1 MESILGGSVSETY
14 FVKQRRKDNFTILDN
29 TCIRDCNLSWKAKG
43 LHTYLMSLPEDWKI
57 CLSDLVN
64 RSVDGRDSM
73 NTAIKE
79 LENFGYL
86 KRVIERK
93 ENGCFKHF
101 CYVVFECPENQ
112 EIKDSCED
120 TNNQPVTDYPFTEN
134 PLMDK
139 PIVDKPF
146 TENPQLLTTN
156 ILNTNIQKT
165 KLTNYDPKS
174 KENVDRGV
182 SESVFVKV
190 IKDLFSGEY
199 PFDKDFESGVRAR
212 LSEKEIDESNLES
225 YLKYV
230 FERTKVGNVQKS
242 FEGLFRVLALSNS
255 VMRDFKNS
263 NFCKKESNTKSPE
276 TNTTSSPKVKCPI
289 CNTEFDEFIYYCPK
303 CNLTVKAIN
312 ENDKTEI
319 LVKKKLYEMTD
330 SEREDFDLA
339 RMKKLQ
345 SLGRQFFIG
354 NEQEEFLKEYGI
366 LANQT

>member
-1 MESILGGSVSETY
+1 MGNVAGGLVSETY
-14 FVKQRRKDNFTILDN
+14 FIKQRKKEKFTILDN

-43 LHTYLMSLPEDWKI
+43 VHTYLMSLPEDWKI
-57 CLSDLVN
+57 HISEIVN
-64 RSVDGRDSM
+64 HSCDGKAALYS
-73 NTAIKE
+73 AIQM
-79 LENFGYL
+79 LEQHGYI
-86 KRVIERK
+86 KKIRNRRK
-93 ENGCFKHF
+93 DGCFDNTV
-101 CYVVFECPENQ
+101 YQVFEVPEKT
-112 EIKDSCED
+112 EADSEVHPHSD
-120 TNNQPVTDYPFTEN
+120 FPDVDNPVLDNRT
-134 PLMDK
+134 L
-139 PIVDKPF
+139 
-146 TENPQLLTTN
+146 
-156 ILNTNIQKT
+156 LNTNKLNTNKQKT
-165 KLTNYDPKS
+165 KLTNYEAKS
-174 KENVDRGV
+174 KENEEVEV

-190 IKDLFSGEY
+190 IKELFCGEY

-303 CNLTVKAIN
+303 CNLTVKAIK
-312 ENDKTEI
+312 ENDTTEI

-339 RMKKLQ
+339 RMQKLQ

-354 NEQEEFLKEYGI
+354 NENEEFLKEYGI
-366 LANQT
+366 LAD

>member
-1 MESILGGSVSETY
+1 MESILGGFVSETY

-43 LHTYLMSLPEDWKI
+43 VHTYLMSLPEDWKI
-57 CLSDLVN
+57 HISEIVN
-64 RSVDGRDSM
+64 HSCDGKAALYS
-73 NTAIKE
+73 AIQM
-79 LENFGYL
+79 LEQHGYI
-86 KRVIERK
+86 KKIRNRRK
-93 ENGCFKHF
+93 DGCFDNTV
-101 CYVVFECPENQ
+101 YQVFEVPEKT
-112 EIKDSCED
+112 EADSEVH
-120 TNNQPVTDYPFTEN
+120 PHSDYPDVDN
-134 PLMDK
+134 PDMD
-139 PIVDKPF
+139 
-146 TENPQLLTTN
+146 NPVLDNRTLLNTN
-156 ILNTNIQKT
+156 KLNTNIQKT
-165 KLTNYDPKS
+165 KLTNYEASS
-174 KENVDRGV
+174 KENVTSGV

-199 PFDKDFESGVRAR
+199 PFDKDFESGVRTR

-230 FERTKVGNVQKS
+230 FERTKLGNVQKS

-255 VMRDFKNS
+255 VIRDFKNS
-263 NFCKKESNTKSPE
+263 KFCKKESNTKSPE

-330 SEREDFDLA
+330 SEKEDFDLA